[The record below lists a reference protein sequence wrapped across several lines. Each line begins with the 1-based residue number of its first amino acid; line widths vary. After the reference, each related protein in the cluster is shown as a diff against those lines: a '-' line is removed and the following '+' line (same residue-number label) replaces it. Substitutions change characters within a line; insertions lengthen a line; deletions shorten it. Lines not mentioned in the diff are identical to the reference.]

1 MKLFDSSAPAARPL
15 REVRLAAINFIADA
29 VNRTLDLKEIA
40 DNALHAILSVTKLDA
55 GAMYVWQASDE
66 VLRLFAWRGISEA
79 FARQA
84 MTLRKGDDSTVDAV
98 LEGETKIIGD
108 FTLAP
113 RAFGVDD
120 VRAGFR
126 SAIMC
131 PIRAQGFVVGLL
143 ALGTYKTREFETDD
157 ISLIEVISNQIGN
170 AMVHAQ
176 LEADL
181 RASEEQYRGMVENSD
196 DAIYIAG
203 PDGRPRF
210 ANSAFPRIFGF
221 QMEELAAID
230 PFDRIH
236 PDDLPVVRDALAK
249 LVRGES
255 VHSLEYRFCRK
266 DGQWID
272 LQCNA
277 SVFSR
282 DEDQVEEFQ
291 FVVREVTQMRQRQ
304 QQLIRRNRQ
313 LAALTTLAAVAN
325 SSLNIEEIARN
336 TLEVA
341 LESTGIE
348 SGGIHLVDLDRTQ
361 LRLYVQIG
369 LPQELVEQLRVVPW
383 GVGVTGAV
391 AASGHAKIYSDLASE
406 APMARP
412 SAHKHGFKSLIVVPV
427 KAKGEVLGTLG
438 LMGKREV
445 QFAPEVVEMVNA
457 MGNQF
462 GIAIANARLYEM
474 QLREN
479 EKLNALVEIS
489 GGGSQRLELE
499 PLLQRILIK
508 SATLLKADAAYIVRY
523 EGDQAEVVAATAGF
537 ERLIGTRYAGS
548 TGLSG
553 QVQALR
559 QGKIFTRDEVAQ
571 HVDDPILRGANVR
584 SALVVPLVSRNE
596 LIGALA
602 LTRES
607 DAASDFSAADLDLM
621 EAFASRAAVAIDNVQ
636 LLKDLRHKNELLELL
651 IEEAHHRIKNNLQ
664 MISGLLQLEA
674 EIAGGGS
681 SSERLRQAIA
691 RIQAIAQVHHLLSKE
706 MPEKVDTHAL
716 ITTIVDTLVSSA
728 PTVGAAPQVTLEL
741 EHLWLNAD
749 QAVALA
755 LIVNELVA
763 NSLLH
768 GRPTDGQALHV
779 KVQCQQQGNQVFLV
793 AQDNG
798 GGFKDGKDWRSF
810 TGQGMNI
817 TNQLVQVNLRG
828 ELQIGTRNGGVRAE
842 LRFEIAGR
850 PSERTHKLAEI
861 TAGSET

>member
-1 MKLFDSSAPAARPL
+1 MRLFDSSASTARPS

-29 VNRTLDLKEIA
+29 VNRALDLKEIA
-40 DNALHAILSVTKLDA
+40 DNALHAILSVTRLDA

-84 MTLRKGDDSTVDAV
+84 MTVRKGDDVTIDAV
-98 LEGETKIIGD
+98 LEGETKIIED
-108 FTLAP
+108 FALAAHAL
-113 RAFGVDD
+113 RADV

-126 SAIMC
+126 STIMC
-131 PIRAQGFVVGLL
+131 PIRAQGLVVGLL
-143 ALGTYKTREFETDD
+143 ALGAYKKREFETDD
-157 ISLIEVISNQIGN
+157 IGLIEVISNQIGN

-181 RASEEQYRGMVENSD
+181 RASEEQYRGLVENSD

-210 ANSAFPRIFGF
+210 ANSAFPRIFGY
-221 QMEELAAID
+221 QTEELAAID
-230 PFDRIH
+230 PFDRVH
-236 PDDLPVVRDALAK
+236 PDDLAAVRNAFEK
-249 LVRGES
+249 LVRGEP
-255 VHSLEYRFCRK
+255 VHSLEYRFCHK

-272 LQCNA
+272 LQCIA

-282 DEDQVEEFQ
+282 DGDQVEEFQ
-291 FVVREVTQMRQRQ
+291 FVVREVTQVRQRQ

-341 LESTGIE
+341 LESTGTE
-348 SGGIHLVDLDRTQ
+348 CGGIHLVEPDGRQ

-369 LPQELVEQLRVVPW
+369 LPEDLVEQLRVVPW
-383 GVGVTGAV
+383 GAGVTGAV

-406 APMARP
+406 VPLSYPATHQRN
-412 SAHKHGFKSLIVVPV
+412 FKALIVVPV

-438 LMGKREV
+438 LLGEREV
-445 QFAPEVVEMVNA
+445 QFAPEVVEMVTA

-479 EKLNALVEIS
+479 ERLNALVDIS

-499 PLLQRILIK
+499 PLLQRILIR
-508 SATLLKADAAYIVRY
+508 SAALLKADAAYIVRY
-523 EGDQAEVVAATAGF
+523 EAGEAEVVAAKAGF
-537 ERLIGTRYAGS
+537 ERLIGTKYAGS
-548 TGLSG
+548 VGLSG
-553 QVQALR
+553 RVQSLR
-559 QGKIFTRDEVAQ
+559 QGGVFTKEELAR
-571 HVDDPILRGANVR
+571 HLDDPTLKGSNAR
-584 SALVVPLVSRNE
+584 SALVVPLISRNE
-596 LIGALA
+596 LIGALT
-602 LTRES
+602 LTRGA
-607 DAASDFSAADLDLM
+607 DAASDFSSADLDLM
-621 EAFASRAAVAIDNVQ
+621 EAFASRAAIAIDNVQ

-664 MISGLLQLEA
+664 MISGLLQLEV
-674 EIAGGGS
+674 EVAGSGG
-681 SSERLRQAIA
+681 SSERLRQAIS

-716 ITTIVDTLVSSA
+716 ITTIVDTLVSAA
-728 PTVGAAPQVTLEL
+728 PTVGQPPRVTLEL
-741 EHLWLNAD
+741 EHLGLNAD

-768 GRPTDGQALHV
+768 GRPPEGEPFHV
-779 KVQCQQQGNQVFLV
+779 KVQCQQRGKQVCL
-793 AQDNG
+793 ATQDNG
-798 GGFKDGKDWRSF
+798 GGFKDGADWRTF

-817 TNQLVQVNLRG
+817 INQLVQVNLRG
-828 ELQIGTRNGGVRAE
+828 ELEIENREGGVCAQ
-842 LRFEIAGR
+842 LRFDITGRDSVRKHKRTEI
-850 PSERTHKLAEI
+850 PAEKE
-861 TAGSET
+861 A